1 MTTFVAEDFEAPNAV
16 HQSTVSQEKVHAL
29 AAKHSS
35 AQGARRKP
43 ALLGGALLEKIT
55 SITSHDPVAS
65 QALPEDGVDVIN
77 VGASAKTDLGK
88 ILSINSRFD
97 FVMPGYGS
105 FKSVGGFY
113 NWLRSN
119 RDDQFRRLWG
129 QQCQAAGRKISKSSD
144 NMPDPNWRI
153 LVAAATWLKFQDSRD
168 NQLLMAESGQLPFR
182 DYYVAEGTTIAKD
195 TPMSYWYC
203 EAIEEI
209 RRVTVNNLKADLEA
223 EPESPNF
230 DTLPEMQPPGYQP
243 RQNDRVR
250 WSNKP
255 RR

>member
-1 MTTFVAEDFEAPNAV
+1 MSDFISENFEPDFQSAP
-16 HQSTVSQEKVHAL
+16 VSHEKMQEL
-29 AAKHSS
+29 AARHSS
-35 AQGARRKP
+35 TNTAARRKP
-43 ALLGGALLEKIT
+43 ALLGGKLLEKI
-55 SITSHDPVAS
+55 SAITSHDPVAS

-77 VGASAKTDLGK
+77 VGASAKTELGK
-88 ILSINSRFD
+88 ILAINTRFD
-97 FVMPGYGS
+97 FVMPGYGA

-113 NWLRSN
+113 NWLRSGQ
-119 RDDQFRRLWG
+119 DDQFRRLWG

-153 LVAAATWLKFQDSRD
+153 LVAAATWLKFQDNRD
-168 NQLLMAESGQLPFR
+168 NQMLMAESNQLPFR

-203 EAIEEI
+203 EAIAEI
-209 RRVTVNNLKADLEA
+209 RRVTVNNLKADLDA
-223 EPESPNF
+223 DPEVPNF

-250 WSNKP
+250 WSKP